1 MENIL
6 IKIVS
11 IMFLISLTYL
21 LTSSITNFI
30 CQHIPKINLQY

>member
-30 CQHIPKINLQY
+30 C